1 MTPLERLAA
10 TKAKADSSQADRRGY
25 MRFIRDMRENGWT
38 DEEVDEYAATV
49 KVIMGSDD
57 QAAMDLYPAG
67 VFSNATE
74 VREAAKTFWRER
86 LSA

>member
-1 MTPLERLAA
+1 
-10 TKAKADSSQADRRGY
+10 
-25 MRFIRDMRENGWT
+25 
-38 DEEVDEYAATV
+38 V

-67 VFSNATE
+67 VFNNAAE